1 MSYRKVREQLV
12 DQRTRERAEE
22 ARQRLKALS
31 DKLAQEQRDRD
42 RGRLDRDPK
51 PMEGRRRG

>member
-1 MSYRKVREQLV
+1 MSYRKVRDQLV

-22 ARQRLKALS
+22 ARQRLKALR